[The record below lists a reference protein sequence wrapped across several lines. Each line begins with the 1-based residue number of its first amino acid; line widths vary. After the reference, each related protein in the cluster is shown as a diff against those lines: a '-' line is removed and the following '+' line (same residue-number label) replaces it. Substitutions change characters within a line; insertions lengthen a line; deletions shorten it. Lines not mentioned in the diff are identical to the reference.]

1 MSQSAPVRRP
11 AVVVGLAASLLA
23 QLAMIVVGVWLLV
36 LAEDDATT
44 LELLASWCGIGTIYL
59 IVVLIVLGRVSR
71 RPDAHGDRPA
81 RWETGRIARLVSMT
95 ATILSSLIGLAAA
108 IQVLALH
115 NDPQI
120 GSLTDVIGVWS
131 MLLAWGFLHWGF
143 SQIYFQR
150 YFAAAEPLL
159 RFPRAAGAPPTE
171 PRFVDFVYFAFTLGT
186 TFAASDVEVL
196 STRLRWTVV
205 WHSVLSFFFNG
216 LIIVLALNTIM
227 SGAK

>member
-1 MSQSAPVRRP
+1 MSQTAPVRRP
-11 AVVVGLAASLLA
+11 VVVLGLTASLAA
-23 QLAMIVVGVWLLV
+23 QLAMIVVGVWLVV

-44 LELLASWCGIGTIYL
+44 LELLLTWCAIGTLYL
-59 IVVLIVLGRVSR
+59 LVTLVVLGRVAK
-71 RPDAHGDRPA
+71 RPGPGGGRPA
-81 RWETGRIARLVSMT
+81 RWETGRFFRLVSMT
-95 ATILSSLIGLAAA
+95 ATILASLIGLAAA
-108 IQVLALH
+108 LQVLVYH
-115 NDPQI
+115 NDPQV
-120 GSLTDVIGVWS
+120 GSTTDVIGVWS

-150 YFAAAEPLL
+150 YYASARPSL
-159 RFPRAAGAPPTE
+159 RFPHPAGEPPAD

-196 STRLRWTVV
+196 STRMRWTVV

-227 SGAK
+227 SSAK

>member
-1 MSQSAPVRRP
+1 MQP
-11 AVVVGLAASLLA
+11 
-23 QLAMIVVGVWLLV
+23 
-36 LAEDDATT
+36 
-44 LELLASWCGIGTIYL
+44 L
-59 IVVLIVLGRVSR
+59 IVVLIVLGRVAR
-71 RPDAHGDRPA
+71 RPAPPGGRPA
-81 RWETGRIARLVSMT
+81 RWETGRLARVVSMT

-120 GSLTDVIGVWS
+120 GSVTDFVGVWS

-143 SQIYFQR
+143 SQIYYQR
-150 YFAAAEPLL
+150 YFAAAEPML
-159 RFPRAAGAPPTE
+159 RFPHPDGTPAPV

-196 STRLRWTVV
+196 STRMRWTIV
-205 WHSVLSFFFNG
+205 WHSVLSYFFNG

-227 SGAK
+227 SGAR

>member
-1 MSQSAPVRRP
+1 MAL
-11 AVVVGLAASLLA
+11 VGFGASIVA
-23 QLAMIVVGVWLLV
+23 QLAMIVVGVWLLI
-36 LAEDDATT
+36 LSEDDATT
-44 LELLASWCGIGTIYL
+44 IELLAIWCGIGTLYL
-59 IVVLIVLGRVSR
+59 IVVLFALGRIAKK
-71 RPDAHGDRPA
+71 PAPQGARPA

-95 ATILSSLIGLAAA
+95 ATILASLIGLGAAV
-108 IQVLALH
+108 QVLALH

-120 GSLTDVIGVWS
+120 GSLTDIVGVWS

-150 YFAAAEPLL
+150 YYAADEPML
-159 RFPRAAGAPPTE
+159 RFPHPAGAPPAD
-171 PRFVDFVYFAFTLGT
+171 PRFLDFVYFAFTLGT

-196 STRLRWTVV
+196 STRLRWTIV
-205 WHSVLSFFFNG
+205 WHSVLSYFFNG

>member
-11 AVVVGLAASLLA
+11 WVVLGLAASLLA
-23 QLAMIVVGVWLLV
+23 QLAMIVVGVWLVV

-44 LELLASWCGIGTIYL
+44 LELLAIWCGIGTIYL

-71 RPDAHGDRPA
+71 RPAPPGGRPA
-81 RWETGRIARLVSMT
+81 RWETGRLARTVSMT

-120 GSLTDVIGVWS
+120 GSVTDFVGVWS

-143 SQIYFQR
+143 SQIYYQR
-150 YFAAAEPLL
+150 YFAAAEPML
-159 RFPRAAGAPPTE
+159 RFPHPDGAPAPV

-196 STRLRWTVV
+196 STRMRWTIV
-205 WHSVLSFFFNG
+205 WHSVLSYFFNG

-227 SGAK
+227 SGTR

>member
-1 MSQSAPVRRP
+1 M
-11 AVVVGLAASLLA
+11 VVVGFVASLLA
-23 QLAMIVVGVWLLV
+23 QLAMIVVGIWLVV
-36 LAEDDATT
+36 LAEDDVTT
-44 LELLASWCGIGTIYL
+44 LELLFVWCGLGTIYL
-59 IVVLIVLGRVSR
+59 IVTLFVLGRLSKTPAPGR
-71 RPDAHGDRPA
+71 RPA
-81 RWETGRIARLVSMT
+81 RWETGRVARLVSMT
-95 ATILSSLIGLAAA
+95 ATILASLIGLAAA

-115 NDPQI
+115 NDPEI
-120 GSLTDVIGVWS
+120 GSLTDFVGVWS

-150 YFAAAEPLL
+150 YYASARPSL
-159 RFPRAAGAPPTE
+159 RFPHPAGEPPAD

-196 STRLRWTVV
+196 STRMRWTVV

-227 SGAK
+227 SSAK

>member
-11 AVVVGLAASLLA
+11 LVVIGLNASLLA
-23 QLAMIVVGVWLLV
+23 QLAMIVVGVWLVV
-36 LAEDDATT
+36 LAEDQSTT
-44 LELLASWCGIGTIYL
+44 LELLAIWCSIGTVYSL
-59 IVVLIVLGRVSR
+59 IVLIVLGRISKTPPR
-71 RPDAHGDRPA
+71 AGARPA

-120 GSLTDVIGVWS
+120 GSLTDIVGVWS

-143 SQIYFQR
+143 SQIYYQR
-150 YFAAAEPLL
+150 YYAAAEPML
-159 RFPRAAGAPPTE
+159 RFPHAEGTPRPD
-171 PRFVDFVYFAFTLGT
+171 PRFVDFVYFSYTLGT

-196 STRLRWTVV
+196 STRMRWTLV
-205 WHSVLSFFFNG
+205 WHSVLSYFFNG